1 MLLALVRKSGGE
13 RAVSELLQRATV
25 DRDVAYLE
33 GVHNWISLAE
43 ATALL
48 EAAAQ
53 LTGDELFARKVGEHT
68 LRQHAGTQVAT
79 LLRSLGSAEAVLQA
93 VAQTASKLSAVTKM
107 ETVEAV
113 PGRGVVRA
121 VAREGFTR
129 RRVHCDWTA
138 GLLAV
143 KHHRQLSFDLK
154 EHWASEALAA
164 SRPAARTPRKRPKSR
179 R

>member
-1 MLLALVRKSGGE
+1 MLKRTPSLTDHLSMPADAAPERSLQAERSNDSDREVCCSMTSVLLALVRKSGGE

-93 VAQTASKLSAVTKM
+93 VAQTASKLSAVTK
-107 ETVEAV
+107 
-113 PGRGVVRA
+113 
-121 VAREGFTR
+121 
-129 RRVHCDWTA
+129 
-138 GLLAV
+138 
-143 KHHRQLSFDLK
+143 
-154 EHWASEALAA
+154 
-164 SRPAARTPRKRPKSR
+164 
-179 R
+179 